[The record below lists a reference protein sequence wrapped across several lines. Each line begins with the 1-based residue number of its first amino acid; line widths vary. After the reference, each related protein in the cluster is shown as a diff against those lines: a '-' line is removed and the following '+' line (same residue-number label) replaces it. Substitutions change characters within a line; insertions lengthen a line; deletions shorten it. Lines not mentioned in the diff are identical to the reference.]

1 VIKSNVLLKRIS
13 TLCKTCIFILRNVRY
28 FRDSFAKRLYTVCQW
43 LQLILNK
50 GGVVIET
57 RAGNPEI
64 TGMKTYMNVLSTAYV
79 CFAKWFE
86 VVIFL
91 FAKRI

>member
-1 VIKSNVLLKRIS
+1 
-13 TLCKTCIFILRNVRY
+13 
-28 FRDSFAKRLYTVCQW
+28 
-43 LQLILNK
+43 LNK